1 MSLKALKEEMV
12 AFMMDNPP
20 ADTSVRCRLRS
31 ELMRRA
37 LFSLLTLFLLLCCH
51 ACCLYTEQA
60 NLPNPE
66 NARLRALMDT
76 YEKRIKEYVT
86 DIFQVEW
93 WIRSM

>member
-12 AFMMDNPP
+12 AFMMENPP

-31 ELMRRA
+31 DLMRRV
-37 LFSLLTLFLLLCCH
+37 FPLLTLSLLLRCH

-76 YEKRIKEYVT
+76 YEKRIKEYVA
-86 DIFQVEW
+86 DIFQVE
-93 WIRSM
+93 